1 LWFGLGR
8 DAMPSVVIRYFRYD
22 SAKRELEVT
31 FVTGRRYVYRG
42 VPADVA
48 AAFKQAFSKGIFFNR
63 EIRDRYAYHETTHEH
78 SD

>member
-1 LWFGLGR
+1 
-8 DAMPSVVIRYFRYD
+8 MPSVVIRYFRYD

-42 VPADVA
+42 VPADV
-48 AAFKQAFSKGIFFNR
+48 NR

>member
-1 LWFGLGR
+1 MVRFGSGR
-8 DAMPSVVIRYFRYD
+8 HAVGRYPHFRYD

-42 VPADVA
+42 VPADV
-48 AAFKQAFSKGIFFNR
+48 NR